1 MQAFFN
7 RLKEPSSWAGAA
19 ALLGLFGVK
28 VSPDLF
34 ETGVQAITGV
44 AALAAILI
52 PEKR

>member
-1 MQAFFN
+1 MKALFN

-19 ALLGLFGVK
+19 ALLGLLGVK
-28 VSPDLF
+28 VAPDLL
-34 ETGVQAITGV
+34 ETGLQAITGV

>member
-1 MQAFFN
+1 MNALFN

-28 VSPDLF
+28 IAPDLLDV
-34 ETGVQAITGV
+34 GVQAVTGV